1 MDSLE
6 VKWKNLT
13 DMKPAIQIY
22 RENMMSWEGGGKRSM
37 KLHEEFLNTN
47 KNWINCL
54 NKMKNYNN
62 Y

>member
-6 VKWKNLT
+6 VKRKNLA

-22 RENMMSWEGGGKRSM
+22 RENMRSWEEGGKRSM

>member
-6 VKWKNLT
+6 VKRKNLA

-22 RENMMSWEGGGKRSM
+22 RENMRSWEEGGKRSM

-47 KNWINCL
+47 KNW
-54 NKMKNYNN
+54 
-62 Y
+62 